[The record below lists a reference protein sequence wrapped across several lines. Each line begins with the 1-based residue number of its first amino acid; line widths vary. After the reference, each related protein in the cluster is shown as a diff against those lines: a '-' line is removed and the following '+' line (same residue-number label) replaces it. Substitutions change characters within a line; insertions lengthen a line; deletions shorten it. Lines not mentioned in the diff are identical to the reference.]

1 MIQIDKTKGKW
12 LVDLITEKEKEIK
25 KLKQEVQENYDKL
38 ANIRIAPFKA
48 GDKIKCVVDKKE
60 VIGILEVD
68 SYYMSLYIRPITK
81 KGTISKTRRY
91 ISRCCYDTVEKVEED
106 V

>member
-12 LVDLITEKEKEIK
+12 LVDLIVEKEEEIK
-25 KLKQEVQENYDKL
+25 KLTQEVQENYDKL

-48 GDKIKCVVDKKE
+48 GDKIKCVLNGKSV
-60 VIGILEVD
+60 VGILEVE
-68 SYYMSLYIRPITK
+68 SSPFLHLYIRPFTK
-81 KGTISKTRRY
+81 KGTTSEIRRA
-91 ISRCCYDTVEKVEED
+91 IWDYDTVEKVEED